1 MKEMRYGATLL
12 AAIALIALGG
22 CRVKSWESF
31 EAATT
36 PNPPGE
42 WKGDEYASAGIA
54 NATGG
59 QNTKTRYA
67 DGAKNTQVSGL
78 NAEYGNPIKGR
89 ECNRAK
95 TQFRTRMVTETKT
108 HRHSTKRRRTCS
120 RLPHEPVDNFLNVC

>member
-78 NAEYGNPIKGR
+78 NAEYGNPIKGTGMQPG
-89 ECNRAK
+89 ENPISNKNGHGNQNAPAFDE
-95 TQFRTRMVTETKT
+95 TPSNVQSPSARTGR
-108 HRHSTKRRRTCS
+108 
-120 RLPHEPVDNFLNVC
+120 